1 MDKQQLQHLKECE
14 SREWIKRHR
23 QKARESGANAAHL
36 WWRKV
41 SYDIARIRGQ
51 SAFDALRDEMNRQRK
66 HE

>member
-1 MDKQQLQHLKECE
+1 MNHMLECE
-14 SREWIKRHR
+14 AREWIRRHR

-51 SAFDALRDEMNRQRK
+51 SAFDALRDEMNRQRG
-66 HE
+66 HI

>member
-1 MDKQQLQHLKECE
+1 MNYMLETE
-14 SREWIKRHR
+14 AREWRKRHR
-23 QKARESGANAAHL
+23 QKARELGANAAYL

-51 SAFDALRDEMNRQRK
+51 SAFDELRDEMNRQRK